1 MLKVPLST
9 RRYPGARPLGTHG
22 CVRTRTARSCLA
34 PTCRARTGVR
44 HTEHTDVHSAG
55 PRYRTSVKEP
65 NLAGLVPAAG
75 QLHAGQQG
83 AAGGATP
90 LWAGGRSAR
99 GAAIAVLGAHRVT
112 QRHLRA
118 RPLLQG
124 QQNVCVP
131 AEGWGAAARVRGTSA
146 GSISLQAGE
155 AEYLPRQAGRQ
166 RGSAITAQVC
176 LNYTAT
182 CGPPPCLHPGRR
194 RTSSREPGNRTTAE
208 GKEKSSWKINWEKQD
223 IKYMFCFLIKP
234 VRYWNLSSIRGI
246 FRGNIYLGE
255 KPLSV
260 SLHQLDYVQDRC
272 WSSRELMES
281 YRGRGWG
288 PAWARS
294 DAFFFITGLWSTS
307 SGCNPHV
314 YITFKHTQQFQIWYL
329 GSVTV

>member
-1 MLKVPLST
+1 M
-9 RRYPGARPLGTHG
+9 
-22 CVRTRTARSCLA
+22 CTARGRDIAHLWKNRTWQGWFPPPGSC
-34 PTCRARTGVR
+34 TQDSRARREGW
-44 HTEHTDVHSAG
+44 
-55 PRYRTSVKEP
+55 PRCGQV
-65 NLAGLVPAAG
+65 AA
-75 QLHAGQQG
+75 A
-83 AAGGATP
+83 
-90 LWAGGRSAR
+90 
-99 GAAIAVLGAHRVT
+99 LGAPPSPCSALTGWPNGTFVRG
-112 QRHLRA
+112 
-118 RPLLQG
+118 PLQG
-124 QQNVCVP
+124 QQNVSAP